1 MRVTDRILVD
11 TVRVNLNS
19 NRGALT
25 RIENELS
32 SGKKITKPSDDPAGT
47 NIALRYRTDIALNVQ
62 FERAANAGKARLSAA
77 DAALGSLT
85 EVVQRARELTVQ
97 AGTGTLAPD
106 QMRAIATEIN
116 QLLHNAIQIGNTS
129 FGGQFLFAGT
139 KTTTVPF
146 VAGGETPAAVL
157 YDGNANP
164 IAIDVGPNA
173 TIGVDVPGNLA
184 IQPSINA
191 LIQIRDALNAGDQDA
206 ATTIG
211 LPALDTAIDGMLQI
225 RGGIGARVNRLESLA
240 TRMSDERTN
249 LEGLKGQIEDIDV
262 ADTIV
267 RLNSAR
273 NVYEAALGAAA
284 KAIQPSL
291 ADFIR

>member
-1 MRVTDRILVD
+1 MRVTDRVLVD
-11 TVRVNLNS
+11 TVRVNLNT
-19 NRGALT
+19 NRGSLT
-25 RIENELS
+25 RIEKELS
-32 SGKKITKPSDDPAGT
+32 SGKRITKPSDDPAGT
-47 NIALRYRTDIALNVQ
+47 NIALRYRTDISMNAQ
-62 FERAANAGKARLSAA
+62 FERAATAGKSRLSAA
-77 DAALGSLT
+77 DAALGSMT

-106 QMRAIATEIN
+106 QMRAVATEIN
-116 QLLHNAIQIGNTS
+116 QLIHNAIQIGNTS
-129 FGGQFLFAGT
+129 FAGQFLFAGT

-146 VAGGETPAAVL
+146 VASGETPAAVP
-157 YDGNANP
+157 YNGNSNP
-164 IAIDVGPNA
+164 ISIDIGPNA
-173 TIGVDVPGNLA
+173 TIGVDVPGNVA

-191 LIQIRDALNAGDQDA
+191 LIQIRDALNAGDQNA
-206 ATTIG
+206 ATAAG

-240 TRMSDERTN
+240 TRMSDERIN